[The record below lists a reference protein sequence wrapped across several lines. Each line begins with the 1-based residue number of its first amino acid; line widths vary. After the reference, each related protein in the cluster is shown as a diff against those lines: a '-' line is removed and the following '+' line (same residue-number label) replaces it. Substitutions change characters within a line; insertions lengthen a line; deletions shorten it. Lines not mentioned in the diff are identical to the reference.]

1 MPILLDAF
9 LWLGPHLSAYSLFQ
23 SLVTAMSPVVTVQQ
37 LFDQVEPFVKS
48 INLFSWLSPML
59 LGVPSLMA
67 GVLADKI
74 PTGIPTIWSI
84 SSEWL
89 YFAIFLLLNLAGL
102 MLSAVY
108 WEMLTSRVRDQAL
121 SLGRIPA
128 VWWGLLKIAFLVALV
143 VAVIGLPTLVAALL
157 ALLLGPLAAQFVVM
171 MGGSVVL
178 WVLFYLAFTI
188 HGVALR
194 GARVSQSVRASLV
207 LMQTQF
213 LSAMGLIVLSMGI
226 YVGMGFVWNLA
237 PSNSWVRV
245 AGILGHAFTATGLLT
260 ATALFYLDRTKT
272 VNSDPPAVAG
282 GQ

>member
-1 MPILLDAF
+1 MP
-9 LWLGPHLSAYSLFQ
+9 
-23 SLVTAMSPVVTVQQ
+23 PVVTVKQ

-48 INLFSWLSPML
+48 VNLFSWLSPML

-74 PTGIPTIWSI
+74 PTGIPAIWSI

-89 YFAIFLLLNLAGL
+89 YLAIFLLLSLAGL

-108 WEMLTSRVRDQAL
+108 WEMLTSCVREQSL

-128 VWWGLLKIAFLVALV
+128 MWWGLLKIAFLLTLV

-171 MGGSVVL
+171 MGGSAVL
-178 WVLFYLAFTI
+178 WILFYLAFTI

-194 GARVSQSVRASLV
+194 GAKVFQSVQASFV

-213 LSAMGLIVLSMGI
+213 LSRMGLVVLSMGI

-237 PSNSWVRV
+237 PSDSWVRA

-260 ATALFYLDRTKT
+260 ATALFYLDRTKPM
-272 VNSDPPAVAG
+272 SSEQPMAAS